1 MFIVK
6 WFIFLLLFLFSF
18 HSVSIAKDNLQFL
31 DKYDDEN
38 IRKEKEQKKRNA
50 YLECMIKKI
59 KPKSTDAHKSVVKEY
74 CKNKVY
80 KN

>member
-1 MFIVK
+1 MVIVK

-18 HSVSIAKDNLQFL
+18 HSVSFAKDNLKFL
-31 DKYDDEN
+31 DKYEDEN
-38 IRKEKEQKKRNA
+38 IKKEKEQKKRNA
-50 YLECMIKKI
+50 YLECMINKI
-59 KPKSTDAHKSVVKEY
+59 KPESTDAHKSVVKEY